1 MSIQIIHDQYSELN
15 TIIYNTRFPITAME
29 HLMAQNPLA
38 SPPLNTSS
46 TSEPSGHGITNLGST
61 PLSPSSAIHSPRP
74 QRDLTSPRLS
84 ETAEVTVYPSS
95 VSLRVC
101 INMKKLNVVF
111 SPNINDEI
119 S

>member
-1 MSIQIIHDQYSELN
+1 
-15 TIIYNTRFPITAME
+15 ME
-29 HLMAQNPLA
+29 HFIAHNPLA
-38 SPPLNTSS
+38 SPPSNTSS
-46 TSEPSGHGITNLGST
+46 TSEPSGGHGVTNLAST
-61 PLSPSSAIHSPRP
+61 PLSPSSAMRSPRP

-111 SPNINDEI
+111 SSNINDEI